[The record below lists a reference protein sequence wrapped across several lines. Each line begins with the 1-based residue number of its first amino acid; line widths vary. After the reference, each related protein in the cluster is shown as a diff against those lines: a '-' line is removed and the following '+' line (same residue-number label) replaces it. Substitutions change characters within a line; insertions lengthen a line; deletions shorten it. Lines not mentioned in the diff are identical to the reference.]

1 MQGVVGIGALL
12 VVACWVIVILHRLG
26 FDAFDPARYSMM
38 NATLAISYTIVG
50 ISFCGIVVLI
60 VDTLT
65 RKAK

>member
-1 MQGVVGIGALL
+1 MQSVLGIGVLL

-26 FDAFDPARYSMM
+26 LDALDPGRYSIM
-38 NATLAISYTIVG
+38 NATLAISYTIAA

>member
-26 FDAFDPARYSMM
+26 VGAFDPARYSMM
-38 NATLAISYTIVG
+38 NATLAISYTIAA
-50 ISFCGIVVLI
+50 ISLCGMVVLI

>member
-1 MQGVVGIGALL
+1 MQGVLGVGALL

-26 FDAFDPARYSMM
+26 YEAFDPARYSIM
-38 NATLAISYTIVG
+38 NATLPIAYTIVG